1 MKTKNAIILS
11 ASLLAGIIVSTTN
24 VSAATMT
31 RDQIEAQGNQQ
42 IAAYWKEYQQA
53 LADRQNAWD
62 QTHGNRFSDSYVKA
76 DSHAGAV
83 YQEWLRA
90 QSKLGD
96 DLHAYD
102 INQYQKQD
110 QGQAVSKDDQQ
121 NTEKVNDHK
130 QDTQSSQ
137 ATEVK
142 QVSQDKDTQ
151 SQEKPTEQVTAKS
164 EASSFAAT
172 QKSESTQAQV
182 TTKSD
187 AINNDKVPAKVKADS
202 KGSQALPQTG
212 NHYSIAGVFGALLA
226 GLVATLTGTWH
237 KKTN

>member
-102 INQYQKQD
+102 VNQYQKQD
-110 QGQAVSKDDQQ
+110 QSQATSKGEQQ
-121 NTEKVNDHK
+121 NAEKVNDHK
-130 QDTQSSQ
+130 QDTQSSRT
-137 ATEVK
+137 TEVK
-142 QVSQDKDTQ
+142 QVSQDKDAQ
-151 SQEKPTEQVTAKS
+151 SQEKPAEQVTAKS
-164 EASSFAAT
+164 EASSSVET
-172 QKSESTQAQV
+172 QKSEDTQAKV
-182 TTKSD
+182 ATKSD
-187 AINNDKVPAKVKADS
+187 TVNNDKVSAKVKADS
-202 KGSQALPQTG
+202 KESRILPQTG